1 MSADTRESYDVAI
14 IGGGV
19 VGCSVTYFLAAD
31 PGFDGTIAVIE
42 RDPSYEECSTTRSA
56 GSIRQ
61 QFSTPENIAMSLFGR
76 AFLDGIGE
84 TLAVDGEAPDIGFV
98 ERGYLF
104 LASEATKAALE
115 QSHAIQKAHGAD
127 NVLLAPAEIAARYPW
142 LSTAGVAVGSLG
154 LSGEGWFDPASLLH
168 AFRRKARS
176 LGAAFLRD
184 EVTGIERAGGRV
196 TALALASGGRIA
208 CGSVVNAAGPR
219 AGRVAALAGI
229 ELPVTAKK
237 RFVFVFDCREE
248 LPGCPLVIDPD
259 GVYFRPE
266 SGKFIGGV
274 SPEAGED
281 PDCFDLEVDYT
292 WFDERVWPRLA
303 ARVKAFEAVKMA
315 GAWAGHY
322 DYNTVDQN
330 AVLGPH
336 PEVGNFFFAN
346 GFSGHGLQ
354 QSPATGRATAELII
368 HGGYRTLDLSRFGY
382 GRFAAGEPV
391 RELAVV

>member
-1 MSADTRESYDVAI
+1 MNDSYDVAI

-19 VGCSVTYFLAAD
+19 IGSAVAYFLAAD
-31 PGFDGTIAVIE
+31 ADFDGSVAVIE

-76 AFLDGIGE
+76 DFLDAAAE
-84 TLAVDGEAPDIGFV
+84 TLAVEGETVDLGFV
-98 ERGYLF
+98 PRGYLF
-104 LASEATKAALE
+104 LASEATLAALE
-115 QSHAIQKAHGAD
+115 ESHAIQTAHGAD
-127 NVLLAPAEIAARYPW
+127 NALLTPDEIAARFPW
-142 LSTAGVAVGSLG
+142 LSVEGVAMGSLG
-154 LSGEGWFDPASLLH
+154 LSGEGWFDPAALLH
-168 AFRRKARS
+168 GFRKKARA
-176 LGAAFLRD
+176 LGVTYVRD
-184 EVTGIERAGGRV
+184 EVTGIEMAQGRV
-196 TALALASGGRIA
+196 TALALGSGGRLG
-208 CGSVVNAAGPR
+208 CGAAVNAAGPR

-229 ELPVTAKK
+229 DLPVTAKK
-237 RFVFVFDCREE
+237 RFVFVFDCRAE
-248 LPGCPLVIDPD
+248 LPDCPLVIDPA

-274 SPEAGED
+274 SPGAEED

-292 WFDERVWPRLA
+292 WFDERVWPKLA
-303 ARVKAFEAVKMA
+303 ARVEAFEAIKMA

-336 PEVGNFFFAN
+336 PETPNFYFAN

-354 QSPATGRATAELII
+354 QSPAAGRATAELIV
-368 HGGYRTLDLSRFGY
+368 HGQYRSLDLTRLGF
-382 GRFAAGEPV
+382 GRFAAGAPV
-391 RELAVV
+391 REIAVV

>member
-1 MSADTRESYDVAI
+1 MGESYDVAI

-19 VGCSVTYFLAAD
+19 IGSAVAYFLMAD
-31 PGFDGTIAVIE
+31 PGFDGSVAVIE
-42 RDPSYEECSTTRSA
+42 RDPSYENCSTTRSA
-56 GSIRQ
+56 GAIRQ

-76 AFLDGIGE
+76 AFLGGIGE
-84 TLAVDGEAPDIGFV
+84 TLAVEGEAPDPGFI
-98 ERGYLF
+98 ERGFLF
-104 LASEATKAALE
+104 LASAATKATLE
-115 QSHAIQKAHGAD
+115 ESHAIQRAHGAD
-127 NVLLAPAEIAARYPW
+127 NALLGPGELQARFPW
-142 LSTAGVAVGSLG
+142 LLTDGIALGSLG
-154 LSGEGWFDPASLLH
+154 LSGEGWFDPATLLQ

-176 LGAAFLRD
+176 LGAAYLRD
-184 EVTGIERAGGRV
+184 EVTGIVCAGGRV
-196 TALALASGGRIA
+196 TALDLAAGGRLA
-208 CGSVVNAAGPR
+208 CGAAVNAAGPY

-229 ELPVTAKK
+229 DLPVTAKK
-237 RFVFVFDCREE
+237 RYIFVFDCREG
-248 LPGCPLVIDPD
+248 PPDCPLVIDPA

-274 SPEAGED
+274 SPEPGND
-281 PDCFDLEVDYT
+281 PDCFDLEVDYR

-330 AVLGPH
+330 AVLGAH
-336 PEVGNFFFAN
+336 PETQNFYFAN

-354 QSPATGRATAELII
+354 QSPAAGRATAELIV
-368 HGGYRTLDLSRFGY
+368 HGAYRTLDLSRFGY
-382 GRFAAGEPV
+382 ARFAAGAAV

>member
-1 MSADTRESYDVAI
+1 MSQASYDVAI
-14 IGGGV
+14 VGGGV
-19 VGCSVTYFLAAD
+19 IGCAVAYFLAAD
-31 PGFDGTIAVIE
+31 PDFDGSVAVIE
-42 RDPSYEECSTTRSA
+42 RDPSYEACSTTRSA

-76 AFLDGIGE
+76 DFLAGIGE

-104 LASEATKAALE
+104 LASEATRGALE
-115 QSHAIQKAHGAD
+115 ESHAIQAAHGAD
-127 NVLLAPAEIAARYPW
+127 NALLDPAAIAARFPW
-142 LSTAGVAVGSLG
+142 LSTDGVAMGSLG
-154 LSGEGWFDPASLLH
+154 LSGEGWFDPATLLH
-168 AFRRKARS
+168 AFRRKAKS
-176 LGAAFLRD
+176 LGATFLKD
-184 EVTGIERAGGRV
+184 EVAGIALGGGRV
-196 TALALASGGRIA
+196 RGLRLASGGDIA
-208 CGSVVNAAGPR
+208 CAAAVNAAGPG

-237 RFVFVFDCREE
+237 RFVFVFDCRAA
-248 LPGCPLVIDPD
+248 LPGCPLVIDPA

-274 SPEAGED
+274 SPGPDED
-281 PDCFDLEVDYT
+281 PDCFDLEVDYA
-292 WFDERVWPRLA
+292 WFDERVWPKLA
-303 ARVKAFEAVKMA
+303 ARVPAFEAIKMA

-330 AVLGPH
+330 AVLGAH
-336 PEVGNFFFAN
+336 PEIANFYFAN

-354 QSPATGRATAELII
+354 QSPAAGRATAELIV
-368 HGGYRTLDLSRFGY
+368 HGRYRTLDLARFGY
-382 GRFAAGEPV
+382 ARIAQGAPL